1 MTWIGSLLL
10 ALAATPTGDPL
21 GPAKRAKGSAP
32 VAANGAIETVMLLAQ
47 LATPAPPR
55 SEFQARV
62 RAKYAGHAGHPAV
75 QETASL
81 LAHGWD
87 HAALARFAALLSQA
101 PYFVLSDSE
110 TLRELAGRL
119 PPTRDPDFHL
129 DRLHGYAKLVREFY
143 WDNHV
148 GRFFRG
154 SLTAYQQ
161 AVKETFVEP
170 GAGRVVVSLLAPAE
184 RIDVTPLQVVLGSSD
199 ILPSAEPER
208 APPPARSARKSRT
221 KPRPRPGPAAGG
233 R

>member
-1 MTWIGSLLL
+1 MTWICSLLL
-10 ALAATPTGDPL
+10 AVAATPTGDPL
-21 GPAKRAKGSAP
+21 APAKRAKGSAP

-47 LATPAPPR
+47 LATPGPPR

-62 RAKYAGHAGHPAV
+62 RTKYAAQAGHPAV

-87 HAALARFAALLSQA
+87 HTALVRFATLVTQA
-101 PYFVLSDSE
+101 PYFALSDSE
-110 TLRELAGRL
+110 TLRELAALL
-119 PPTRDPDFHL
+119 PATRDPDFHL

-143 WDNHV
+143 WDHQV

-154 SLTAYQQ
+154 SLAAYQQ
-161 AVKETFVEP
+161 AVKEALVEP
-170 GAGRVVVSLLAPAE
+170 GGGRVVVSLLAPAE

-199 ILPSAEPER
+199 ILPSAEPVR

-221 KPRPRPGPAAGG
+221 RSRPRPGPAAGG